1 MFADELERSLSCPV
15 ERGRPL
21 APLTTLGVGG
31 SAEYYVEPSRLE
43 DLQAICRTSARFGV
57 SVHVLGGGSNVLF
70 VDGVIPGVVLSMR
83 RWNGAVWR
91 RTPEGGAIVEAQA
104 GHPLSAVLTEAVRRG
119 LGGLEFVAGIPGTV
133 GGAIAGSVGA
143 GGRSVGELLT
153 AVTSLER
160 DGSSREWQKGEF
172 VAAYRSFSLTRDGR
186 VFLGCRML
194 LHPAERGRIESELAR
209 FRAARSAQPIGA
221 RSAGCSFK
229 NPPGESAGRLLDRCG
244 CKGMSV
250 GGARVSERHANF
262 IVNEGRATASDVLS
276 LMQLCQAT
284 VLARTGVRLEP
295 EVRVIGLDIQSA
307 C

>member
-15 ERGRPL
+15 ERQRPL

-43 DLQAICRTSARFGV
+43 DLQAVCRTSARFGV
-57 SVHVLGGGSNVLF
+57 SVHALGGGSNVLF
-70 VDGVIPGVVLSMR
+70 ADGLIPGVVLSMR
-83 RWNGAVWR
+83 KWNGAVWR
-91 RTPEGGAIVEAQA
+91 RAPEGEAVVEAQA
-104 GHPLSAVLTEAVRRG
+104 GHPLSAVLTEAVRQG

-143 GGRSVGELLT
+143 GGRSVGEFMT

-160 DGSSREWQKGEF
+160 DGSLREWQEGEF
-172 VAAYRSFSLTRDGR
+172 VAAYRSFSLTQAGR

-194 LHPAERGRIESELAR
+194 LHPAGRERIESELAR
-209 FRAARSAQPIGA
+209 FREARSAQPIGA